1 MKAVNIGVTKDD
13 FCTIVIEEGT
23 GRLFLDVYK
32 KGIYLLTVV
41 RPIDKREFYKM
52 KKPKVKR
59 KED

>member
-13 FCTIVIEEGT
+13 YCSIVVEEGT

-41 RPIDKREFYKM
+41 RPIDKRGFYNM
-52 KKPKVKR
+52 KKPKVR
-59 KED
+59 KVAK